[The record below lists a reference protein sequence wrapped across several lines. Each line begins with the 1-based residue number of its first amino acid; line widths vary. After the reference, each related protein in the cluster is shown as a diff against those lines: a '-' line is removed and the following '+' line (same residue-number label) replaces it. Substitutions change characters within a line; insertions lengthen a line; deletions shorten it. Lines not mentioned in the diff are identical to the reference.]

1 MQKKNHKNNWLAFL
15 CVLAFLA
22 LVLFLDQKI
31 KPTNSMY
38 MLMTV
43 LHLCDFHHSR
53 GFERHGLPVL

>member
-38 MLMTV
+38 
-43 LHLCDFHHSR
+43 
-53 GFERHGLPVL
+53 GGRHAAP